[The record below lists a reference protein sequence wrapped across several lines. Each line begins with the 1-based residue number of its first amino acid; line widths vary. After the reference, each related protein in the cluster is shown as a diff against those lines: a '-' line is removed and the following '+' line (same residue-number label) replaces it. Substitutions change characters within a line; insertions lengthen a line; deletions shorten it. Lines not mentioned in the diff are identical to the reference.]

1 MAARAM
7 NMSTAELDK
16 FMAEGKLLA
25 EDLLPRLA
33 EALQEQYAQAAEN
46 AANTAQGAIN
56 RMSTEWTRFKAN
68 VMDSGPM
75 VGMINAVTA
84 ALKRSNDAKA
94 EQNERRAL
102 ESQLSGMGIGPD
114 KEQVTYDSFGGEI
127 RSKVYSEEL
136 LGWMRNQNA
145 AAQAEVRIAEES
157 ASAQEAAIARGR
169 AALTTALKETSQA
182 RIAALQDEK
191 AKAEREINGLIEIY
205 KAQGMDT
212 KELENQRAAA
222 LAAYDAKIAEVGRKS
237 SSSARNAAVA
247 QSDYTGELERTRQQV
262 ESLQQQLGLDKTEDL
277 TRAKIKIEQ
286 KYQAELSKTN
296 EELARRVARGQL
308 TPQQADTLRGEKA
321 EAADLERRLAL
332 KEAEQKADERLS
344 RNLETRVSFYKELE
358 QLSGNYEQSLEEQ
371 NRLIQKQKEEW
382 ERAGI
387 AAEDVARRVELM
399 KEELSRGPF
408 DGLARGAR
416 KWANEAT
423 DLGRQIETFITST
436 LDNTADSF
444 AEFCLTGKA
453 TFADLANSIISDL
466 YRIAS
471 KQFLGGIVGGLMG
484 GIGNMLG
491 GGGISGGAVYDAFY
505 SDALTGIF
513 HSGGMV
519 GYGAPADGYRSVRAE
534 LFNSAPRF
542 HSGGGY
548 FGPDEYPAVL
558 LRGERV
564 LNPEETRAYN
574 AGMRAASDPI
584 WPGSMARDAWHSD
597 DWKRQR
603 GFSDNTMRMIADMQT
618 AIRRERQNQ
627 MSATPQ
633 ITINVINNS
642 NAQVEAGQMRPDGN
656 GGFSMDIILSQLDSG
671 LAGRMRQGKSQ
682 TMQYIEKTYG
692 LGRAGVLARGRGRV

>member
-1 MAARAM
+1 
-7 NMSTAELDK
+7 MSTAELDK